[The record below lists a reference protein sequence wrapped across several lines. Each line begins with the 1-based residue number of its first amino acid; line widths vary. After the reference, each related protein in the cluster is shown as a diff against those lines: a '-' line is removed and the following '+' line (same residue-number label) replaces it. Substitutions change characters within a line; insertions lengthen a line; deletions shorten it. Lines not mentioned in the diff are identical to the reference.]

1 MSKNKVQFQKGLS
14 LTAFLKEYGTED
26 QCFQALVQL
35 RWPNGFQ
42 CPKCECNAHCLL
54 KNRSLFQCNA
64 CRSQTSITAGTI
76 YNSTK
81 LPLTKWFLAIY
92 LITQSKNGISQLA
105 LARQVG
111 VAPNTGAML
120 YHKLAQVMKERDEA
134 KPLSSNVEIDDAYW
148 GGKKKG
154 KRGRGSENKTP
165 FLAAVEKDEMGHPVS
180 IKLNVVSAFKKDEL
194 KRWSMKHLATG
205 VNVVSDGLSCFLG
218 IKEAGFKHSA
228 VIVGNSRDP
237 FKTAPF
243 NWVNTVLGNLKS
255 ALAGTY
261 HKISSAHLPRHLAT
275 FQYRFNRRFV
285 LGDMIKRLAF
295 VALRT
300 FSMPGRLL
308 KLAEHHW

>member
-1 MSKNKVQFQKGLS
+1 MSKNKIQFQKGLS
-14 LTAFLKEYGTED
+14 LGAFLKEYGTED
-26 QCFQALVQL
+26 QCFQALVKL
-35 RWPNGFQ
+35 RWPNGFK
-42 CPKCECNAHCLL
+42 CPKCECTGHCLL
-54 KNRSLFQCNA
+54 KTRPLFQCNA
-64 CRSQTSITAGTI
+64 CKGQTSITAGTI
-76 YNSTK
+76 FNSTN
-81 LPLTKWFLAIY
+81 LPLTKWFLAMY
-92 LITQSKNGISQLA
+92 LITQNKNGISQLE

-120 YHKLAQVMKERDEA
+120 YHKLAQVMKERDES

-165 FLAAVEKDEMGHPVS
+165 FLAAVEKNERGCPKF
-180 IKLNVVSAFKKDEL
+180 IKLSVVSAFKKDEL
-194 KRWSMKHLATG
+194 KRWSRKHLKTG
-205 VNVVSDGLSCFLG
+205 ANVLSDGLNCFLG

-237 FKTAPF
+237 LKTAPF
-243 NWVNTVLGNLKS
+243 NWVNTILGNLKS

-261 HKISSAHLPRHLAT
+261 HKISSMHLPRHLAT

-295 VALRT
+295 VSLQT
-300 FSMPGRLL
+300 IPMPGRLL
-308 KLAEHHW
+308 KLAEKHW